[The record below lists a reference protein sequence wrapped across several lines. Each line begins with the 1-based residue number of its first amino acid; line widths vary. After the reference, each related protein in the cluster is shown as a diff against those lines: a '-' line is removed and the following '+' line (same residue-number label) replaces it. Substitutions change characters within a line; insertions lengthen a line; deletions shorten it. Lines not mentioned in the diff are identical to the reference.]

1 MSESF
6 SVRCC
11 KMAAMRAGSQLS
23 VLTALRIHGSA
34 ARANASGDMALMYS
48 LLKYVS
54 FSISKMAGDF
64 EMRDISNASA
74 SSLIEKISR
83 SPPGAQPRSAT

>member
-1 MSESF
+1 
-6 SVRCC
+6 
-11 KMAAMRAGSQLS
+11 
-23 VLTALRIHGSA
+23 
-34 ARANASGDMALMYS
+34 MALMYS